1 MLDFGL
7 GNPSVRRQ
15 LLASSI
21 FNLQLCLL
29 FVLKVSREVLK
40 GINFDYC
47 ALVLHCLATDISTK
61 SKNYHMTKISLKR
74 Y

>member
-7 GNPSVRRQ
+7 GIPSVRRQ

-29 FVLKVSREVLK
+29 FVLKVSRKVLR
-40 GINFDYC
+40 GSN
-47 ALVLHCLATDISTK
+47 
-61 SKNYHMTKISLKR
+61 LKR
-74 Y
+74 